1 MRSRGSQLTP
11 RRTEISI
18 RVSTWFGR
26 GFLRDPF
33 AVPQIYFWLL
43 IFCGFDGLS
52 LVLDPSGVIG
62 LYLVAFVLPIMVILG
77 CRRDLRRN
85 RLSDAKP
92 WVVVEPND

>member
-1 MRSRGSQLTP
+1 MTP

-18 RVSTWFGR
+18 RVSTWPGR

-43 IFCGFDGLS
+43 ILGGSFGLS

-62 LYLVAFVLPIMVILG
+62 SSLSAFVLLMMIIL
-77 CRRDLRRN
+77 CFRRERGRN

-92 WVVVEPND
+92 WVVVDPND